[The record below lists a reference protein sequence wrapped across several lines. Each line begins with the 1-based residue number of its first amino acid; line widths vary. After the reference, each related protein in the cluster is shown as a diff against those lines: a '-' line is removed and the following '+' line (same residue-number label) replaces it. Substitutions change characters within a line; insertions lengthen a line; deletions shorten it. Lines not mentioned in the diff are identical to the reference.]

1 MLAVLH
7 STFVPQDK
15 SIGSSL
21 NKCITHSRR
30 KCKHFSSNTTF
41 KNSTIY
47 TKYVCFSCSVVSD
60 SWDPIDCSPPGS
72 SVHGILQTR
81 ILECTAI
88 PSPGDLPNPGIKP
101 GSPALQA
108 DYLLSYEGS
117 TEYPKSQNGGGT
129 QRWRRSNST
138 WKVADQKGRLDVHK
152 QEIFADQHFWGF
164 EDIFQLGDSRRWK
177 WGWPPR
183 RFKPLGKELM
193 AATH

>member
-60 SWDPIDCSPPGS
+60 SCDPTDCSPLGS

-81 ILECTAI
+81 ILECAAI

-108 DYLLSYEGS
+108 DYLLTELRGKHWVSQVPKWRWNTKMKKKQLYLKSGWSEGKIRC
-117 TEYPKSQNGGGT
+117 P
-129 QRWRRSNST
+129 
-138 WKVADQKGRLDVHK
+138 
-152 QEIFADQHFWGF
+152 
-164 EDIFQLGDSRRWK
+164 
-177 WGWPPR
+177 
-183 RFKPLGKELM
+183 
-193 AATH
+193 